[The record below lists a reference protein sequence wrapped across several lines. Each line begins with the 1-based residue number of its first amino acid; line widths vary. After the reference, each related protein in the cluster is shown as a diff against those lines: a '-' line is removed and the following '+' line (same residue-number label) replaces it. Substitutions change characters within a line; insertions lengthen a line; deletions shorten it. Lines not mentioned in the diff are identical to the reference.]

1 MTVYRV
7 RLTRLTQADLNAAAL
22 WIAKDNPAAA
32 GRWLD
37 AVTEAIITLKTMPD
51 RCHLAPESKELGV
64 EIRQMLFGKRRG
76 IYRAVFCVVGEEV
89 QILRVLHGMRDSLT
103 YSDLGL

>member
-7 RLTRLTQADLNAAAL
+7 KLTRLAQADLNAAAL

-37 AVTEAIITLKTMPD
+37 AASEAITALKTLPD
-51 RCHLAPESKELGV
+51 RCHPPVNS
-64 EIRQMLFGKRRG
+64 
-76 IYRAVFCVVGEEV
+76 
-89 QILRVLHGMRDSLT
+89 
-103 YSDLGL
+103 